1 MSVMEYMCLGGT
13 VVPEGFV
20 VGMNGALQVE
30 NDSEQYEREPGEQP
44 TSKEE
49 IKYGQGKRAVEN
61 SHYSQKELWC
71 QYIL

>member
-1 MSVMEYMCLGGT
+1 
-13 VVPEGFV
+13 
-20 VGMNGALQVE
+20 VE
-30 NDSEQYEREPGEQP
+30 NDSEQYEREPEEQP

-49 IKYGQGKRAVEN
+49 IEYGQGKRRAVEN